1 MQLSTTMSDKQLDD
15 LNKLI
20 KELRSPEKK
29 AFLNEMGGTAAKVG
43 AVAYHTAFNNAQGW
57 QGRNYLASPRRKQ
70 GSFGQT
76 VAMAWS
82 LSEYD
87 EKGATISNDAPYYKS
102 KLEDKIITPKRA
114 KFLTIPLI
122 AEAYGRLA
130 SEYQSAT
137 GLALFAIKG
146 MLFHKIGRQLTPV
159 YLLKKS
165 VSQKA
170 HAGALPDID
179 VLKDDYADGWKEGL
193 AYLIEKM

>member
-1 MQLSTTMSDKQLDD
+1 MQLSTTMSDKPLDD
-15 LNKLI
+15 LSKLI
-20 KELRSPEKK
+20 QKLRSPENK

-70 GSFGQT
+70 GGFGQT

-87 EKGATISNDAPYYKS
+87 DKGATISNDAPYYKS
-102 KLEDKIITPKRA
+102 KLENRIITPQKA
-114 KFLTIPLI
+114 KALTIPLI

-137 GLALFAIKG
+137 GLALFAMKG
-146 MLFHKIGRQLTPV
+146 MLFQKQGGQLTPV

-165 VSQKA
+165 VNRKA
-170 HAGALPDID
+170 WAGALPDID
-179 VLKDDYADGWKEGL
+179 TLKNDYADGWKEGL